1 MALAGRDRLI
11 LAGADPPRH
20 HTDRAPAEAGGGGG
34 GGGGL
39 AAMPAVLHGRWQ
51 TRGDSSGV
59 RDRYLF

>member
-1 MALAGRDRLI
+1 V
-11 LAGADPPRH
+11 
-20 HTDRAPAEAGGGGG
+20 GGGGG

-39 AAMPAVLHGRWQ
+39 AAMPAVLHGRWL